1 MSTEPKEIAD
11 RCMYR
16 QESLSLTRRLE
27 TAHLVLPLPS
37 WLVGDLGPVVR
48 VPLRDVH
55 DRCQGSTTGG
65 GVAFELVSHQP
76 PWNGAL
82 PF

>member
-11 RCMYR
+11 HCVYR

-55 DRCQGSTTGG
+55 DRCHGGTTGG
-65 GVAFELVSHQP
+65 GVAFELVGHQP